1 MLLKYI
7 VPHHVCEKALQVC
20 EFSSAKDTQIKI
32 ICIHFLICTII
43 QGVCVYVC
51 VDYDFEWC
59 ICYSKH

>member
-7 VPHHVCEKALQVC
+7 VPHDVCEKALQVC

-51 VDYDFEWC
+51 VDYDF
-59 ICYSKH
+59 